1 MVSSRFSFRIF
12 TLFFYYLYFFCHF
25 YTYSSLS
32 TSFHRLHKFRLWN
45 MNLHHLKNIFLL
57 FILLFVICYPMY
69 CANELVYLLKLLG
82 YYLISD
88 CWWHTQ
94 RTKKK
99 IQNLANHIPA
109 GLWKLCLLWKCVFL
123 MSSEIFWL
131 RNPTMLC
138 LILKF
143 RLGQLDTWMSWLLAL
158 KLGGQ
163 HRGRWEFALYVLRV
177 SPNLS

>member
-88 CWWHTQ
+88 CWWHTHKEQ
-94 RTKKK
+94 RKNSK
-99 IQNLANHIPA
+99 
-109 GLWKLCLLWKCVFL
+109 
-123 MSSEIFWL
+123 SSQSYPCWVVEVL
-131 RNPTMLC
+131 P
-138 LILKF
+138 
-143 RLGQLDTWMSWLLAL
+143 AL
-158 KLGGQ
+158 KRCVSDVLWNILTEKSYNALSDPEIQAGDRWTLGWVGY
-163 HRGRWEFALYVLRV
+163 L
-177 SPNLS
+177 LSS